1 MAGFGTVFPRNVPYR
16 SVPESAF
23 ESSTCAFHAVM
34 GKQFSRVKTAIFD
47 SCRHSLAEVGSVHAP
62 FLAFFER
69 AARPGN
75 LLRGFQS
82 QTFAYNIQIFGD
94 KHEKSLPVW

>member
-34 GKQFSRVKTAIFD
+34 GKRFSRVKTAIFD
-47 SCRHSLAEVGSVHAP
+47 SFRHSLTDIGSVHAP
-62 FLAFFER
+62 F
-69 AARPGN
+69 
-75 LLRGFQS
+75 
-82 QTFAYNIQIFGD
+82 FG
-94 KHEKSLPVW
+94 VF